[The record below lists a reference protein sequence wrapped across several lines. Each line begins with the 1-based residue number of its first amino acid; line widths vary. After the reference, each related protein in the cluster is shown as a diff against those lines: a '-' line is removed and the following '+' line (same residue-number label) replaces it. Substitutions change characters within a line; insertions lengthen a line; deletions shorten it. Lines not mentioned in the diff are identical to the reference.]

1 MRSKAVASSDVM
13 TRIVELLDTVMV
25 KLSKQETELEN
36 IRTTLKDIKQRI

>member
-1 MRSKAVASSDVM
+1 MRNKAVASSDVM

>member
-1 MRSKAVASSDVM
+1 M

-36 IRTTLKDIKQRI
+36 IRTTLRDIKQRI